1 MIGIWKCT
9 NIVKMAIRRIYK
21 NLYYNEEEGVYEFR
35 DATTKKQVVSQ
46 ESYIMIYI
54 MELLKDLNSKFDPN
68 MGA

>member
-1 MIGIWKCT
+1 
-9 NIVKMAIRRIYK
+9 MAIRKIYK

-35 DATTKKQVVSQ
+35 DVNARKQVVSQ

-54 MELLKDLNSKFDPN
+54 MEMLKDLNSKFESN